1 MKRRFI
7 ILLLI
12 IIALSCL
19 IAKNPD
25 PKAVVGKIDNITY
38 TYSEYDK
45 ILSNYYAYYQ
55 KKWGHPLSEEEKA
68 KLNNQCWE
76 ELVGRYIYDKAIK
89 AGKITITQAELLR
102 EAKKNPPEAVKQ
114 IPELKTNG
122 KFDKK
127 KYENA
132 LNNVPDFKKAVLEEV
147 KALYQYQKLLN
158 TIRNEVT
165 VSEDSVYAEWLREND
180 LVDAQIICFD
190 AKKLTS
196 VIASEE
202 ECQQYYEAN
211 KEQYRKDNCRR
222 YRYVKIP
229 RAPSTADS
237 LSVKEEVMKMY
248 QDLLA
253 GADFAEM
260 AKAKSQ
266 DPGSAEKGGDLGW
279 FGRGQM
285 IPVFEETAFKTPPG
299 LIAEPILSN
308 YGWHIIQTLD
318 RRQTVNGEEVLAR
331 HILARIEPSETTL
344 QQMKITAIT
353 LYQKAQEKGLQK
365 AAQEMGLVVEESG
378 AFQEKDSFIKGIG
391 RDANLVSFAF
401 QNPIG
406 SLANIYY
413 SPNGDAYIC
422 EIADSIAVY
431 YTPFEDEK
439 IRIMNTVNRDKR
451 HSFMNDYAHNFMQNY
466 TPDQYLAQAE
476 RDSLIVIEITNHK
489 KGDPISSLGKIPA
502 LDDALFKTPVE
513 SFTPLIN
520 DQSRWFLAKI
530 TKHQVPDPT
539 EWEKNKAA
547 LMKAAKEKAGQ
558 DHLNQWYLEE
568 RRKVNIIDNR
578 RDFYDLSSTD
588 KIIQL

>member
-7 ILLLI
+7 FLLLI

-19 IAKNPD
+19 TAKNPD

-38 TYSEYDK
+38 TYSEYEK

-530 TKHQVPDPT
+530 IKHQVPDPT

>member
-7 ILLLI
+7 FLLLLI
-12 IIALSCL
+12 VALSCL

-299 LIAEPILSN
+299 QIAEPILSN

-422 EIADSIAVY
+422 EIADSIDVY

>member
-422 EIADSIAVY
+422 EIADSIAVF

>member
-7 ILLLI
+7 FLLLLI
-12 IIALSCL
+12 VALSCL

-422 EIADSIAVY
+422 EIADSIDVY